1 MKRIRLIRY
10 VWYVGYL
17 ALLLCASRVTAQT
30 HTIRQFEAQRRAA
43 LREIEQTTQLLNEA
57 RASAQT
63 SLNRLHLISQQVI
76 ARKKVISLLNQE
88 IAVLDKQIADATR
101 ELAVLE
107 KSLNDRKER
116 YAQLVRNLYTRRASQ
131 HRLLFV
137 LSADNF
143 AQSLRRMRY
152 LREYASWQKMQA
164 LLIVRKQEELDKKR
178 EELGQTRTDKVALL
192 DAREEESRKL
202 QQEESEQKAEVQ
214 QLNKKEK
221 NLRQKLAQKRRQAE
235 ALNRQIERLI
245 AEEVK
250 RSGKASSGKR
260 KAESNGGY
268 AMTKAERKLSADF
281 ASNRGRLPF
290 PLNGK
295 YRIIS
300 TFGEH
305 QHQALRHVRTNN
317 NGIDIQTT
325 SGTEARAVFDG
336 VVTRV
341 FVVPGYNNSV
351 IVRHGNYLTVYSN
364 LSHVYVKAG
373 DNVTTRQSIGKIY
386 TDTENNNETVLH
398 FQLWKEKRKLDPELW
413 LD

>member
-1 MKRIRLIRY
+1 M
-10 VWYVGYL
+10 G
-17 ALLLCASRVTAQT
+17 
-30 HTIRQFEAQRRAA
+30 RRA
-43 LREIEQTTQLLNEA
+43 
-57 RASAQT
+57 
-63 SLNRLHLISQQVI
+63 
-76 ARKKVISLLNQE
+76 
-88 IAVLDKQIADATR
+88 
-101 ELAVLE
+101 
-107 KSLNDRKER
+107 
-116 YAQLVRNLYTRRASQ
+116 
-131 HRLLFV
+131 
-137 LSADNF
+137 
-143 AQSLRRMRY
+143 
-152 LREYASWQKMQA
+152 REYALWQKMQA

-178 EELGQTRTDKVALL
+178 EELGQTRTNKVALL

-221 NLRQKLAQKRRQAE
+221 DLRQKLAQKRRQAE
-235 ALNRQIERLI
+235 ALNRQIEKLI

-325 SGTEARAVFDG
+325 SGTVEFGITNVQVCGDTRFDRVLAVQRQARELPAVKEFAGDGTSLILVAGSSWPEDESILIPYFNTHPEVKLIIAPHEIPREHLLYIESLLHRPSIRLSETNDQPVSGKDCLIIDSFGLLSSIYRYGEVAYVGGGFGKGIHNTLEAAVYGIPVLFGPRYQKFREAHELIACGGGFSLQNEAAFIIRMDEFIRNPAQRA
-336 VVTRV
+336 
-341 FVVPGYNNSV
+341 
-351 IVRHGNYLTVYSN
+351 
-364 LSHVYVKAG
+364 KAG
-373 DNVTTRQSIGKIY
+373 QIVGDYVRRNSGVTDRILG
-386 TDTENNNETVLH
+386 EMRL
-398 FQLWKEKRKLDPELW
+398 
-413 LD
+413 